1 MGNRGGNSSEPLAS
15 SPTLYIRPRPPLR
28 LSLPESFPQQAFSL
42 STYLITFRLPPPLNL
57 FLHLSSRSN
66 QSPQLIQN
74 AFLLFRLFR
83 RRRRRPQARRPSPAD
98 PREGSRPV
106 SHQDWRCQVHLQSHG
121 PPLAVSPQ
129 PQPAPPR
136 PARADKVIQRAGTL
150 FGLLGIL
157 RRNLVPS
164 GERCQQLRLQQV
176 DGLDRLSTGPQE
188 TMRGNPGNKKMA
200 GPRPPFRL
208 STKGAQNGVTET
220 ALSARIAKDEGTPV
234 HLRQKRERVDI
245 CGGRGVLHTTSRG
258 VGIAPLV
265 PSNSGPSSPTYLGLG
280 GFNSLTVFCSRGFAS
295 WGGQGRRG
303 VGLLFTHHHHHHG
316 ARERDLI
323 FSHESH
329 RISVCPPLAGL
340 GKGGRKRGVLGR
352 EASTIDFPNTNY
364 HHSHA
369 CSMHLSGVK
378 HAGASR
384 SRCME
389 RFDGYAL
396 LGKNHVNV

>member
-42 STYLITFRLPPPLNL
+42 STYLITFRLPPSLNL

-66 QSPQLIQN
+66 QSPHLIQN

-98 PREGSRPV
+98 SREGSRPV

-208 STKGAQNGVTET
+208 STKVHRTELRRPHCQRESRKT
-220 ALSARIAKDEGTPV
+220 KGPRSTSGRRENEWIYVEGGECSTP
-234 HLRQKRERVDI
+234 HLR
-245 CGGRGVLHTTSRG
+245 VLES
-258 VGIAPLV
+258 P
-265 PSNSGPSSPTYLGLG
+265 PSSPPIPGLLHRHISASGVLIPSPYFVLVVSHLG
-280 GFNSLTVFCSRGFAS
+280 GGRVAGGLAYFSHIIIIITEQGKGTSYFPMRVTEYPFVHHRLGWGREEGNGAF
-295 WGGQGRRG
+295 WGGRRAQSIFQIQITIIHMR
-303 VGLLFTHHHHHHG
+303 VPCILL
-316 ARERDLI
+316 E
-323 FSHESH
+323 
-329 RISVCPPLAGL
+329 
-340 GKGGRKRGVLGR
+340 
-352 EASTIDFPNTNY
+352 
-364 HHSHA
+364 
-369 CSMHLSGVK
+369 
-378 HAGASR
+378 
-384 SRCME
+384 
-389 RFDGYAL
+389 
-396 LGKNHVNV
+396 

>member
-66 QSPQLIQN
+66 QSPHLIQN
-74 AFLLFRLFR
+74 AFLLFRLFRR

-121 PPLAVSPQ
+121 PPLAVS

-188 TMRGNPGNKKMA
+188 TMRGNPGNKKWRVLGLPSACPPRCTERSYGDRIVSANRERRRDPGPPPAEERTSGYMWRA
-200 GPRPPFRL
+200 ESAPHHISGCWNRPPRPLQFRAFF
-208 STKGAQNGVTET
+208 T
-220 ALSARIAKDEGTPV
+220 
-234 HLRQKRERVDI
+234 DI
-245 CGGRGVLHTTSRG
+245 SR
-258 VGIAPLV
+258 P
-265 PSNSGPSSPTYLGLG
+265 
-280 GFNSLTVFCSRGFAS
+280 RGF
-295 WGGQGRRG
+295 
-303 VGLLFTHHHHHHG
+303 
-316 ARERDLI
+316 
-323 FSHESH
+323 
-329 RISVCPPLAGL
+329 
-340 GKGGRKRGVLGR
+340 
-352 EASTIDFPNTNY
+352 
-364 HHSHA
+364 
-369 CSMHLSGVK
+369 
-378 HAGASR
+378 
-384 SRCME
+384 
-389 RFDGYAL
+389 
-396 LGKNHVNV
+396 